1 MTPEEFERKIK
12 ENARQIKRAID
23 RTIPVKAGRAA
34 KDHFQENFKK
44 SGFVNNGLH
53 PWTRSKRIGTAKD
66 SAGSYGTLLSGQN
79 HLYSSIN
86 YKPERGKVT
95 ISNEVPYARVH
106 NEGLR
111 AGRGRGFKMPK
122 RQFIGESR
130 ELTKKVEEII
140 ETEIGK
146 ILR

>member
-12 ENARQIKRAID
+12 ENAEQIKRAID

-66 SAGSYGTLLSGQN
+66 SAGSYGTLLSGRN

-146 ILR
+146 ILG

>member
-12 ENARQIKRAID
+12 ENAGQIKRAID

-66 SAGSYGTLLSGQN
+66 SAGSYGTLLSGRN

-95 ISNEVPYARVH
+95 IINEVPYARVH

>member
-1 MTPEEFERKIK
+1 MTPGEFERKIK
-12 ENARQIKRAID
+12 ENAGQIKRAID

-66 SAGSYGTLLSGQN
+66 SAGSYGTLLSGRN

-95 ISNEVPYARVH
+95 ISNEVPYARYTTRVCVPVAAEDSKCP
-106 NEGLR
+106 N
-111 AGRGRGFKMPK
+111 A
-122 RQFIGESR
+122 SS
-130 ELTKKVEEII
+130 
-140 ETEIGK
+140 
-146 ILR
+146 

>member
-12 ENARQIKRAID
+12 ENAGQIKHAID

-66 SAGSYGTLLSGQN
+66 SAGSYGTLLSGRN

>member
-12 ENARQIKRAID
+12 ENAGQIKRAID

-66 SAGSYGTLLSGQN
+66 SAGSYGTLLSGRN

-95 ISNEVPYARVH
+95 IINEVPYARVH

-111 AGRGRGFKMPK
+111 AGRGKGFKMPK
-122 RQFIGESR
+122 RQFIGESK
-130 ELTKKVEEII
+130 ELNDKVKEII